1 MFKIIRSLDN
11 YDIYWFEWP
20 FFKDMSS
27 NSIKMNMTYWSKT
40 ITKISIQNI
49 FFSHVIYFFIMNNN
63 YYKL

>member
-40 ITKISIQNI
+40 ITKIGIQNI
-49 FFSHVIYFFIMNNN
+49 FFSHFIYFFIMNNN